1 MDYKEQIAHLQYLE
15 QKKKDIEATA
25 KSEREYDTA
34 LQFRQAIGQQ
44 IAKLTAR
51 AEAAEA
57 RAEKAEKTLSALQC
71 FSFGRPIINGP
82 REVISFCGIP
92 VEEAMQR
99 VLDYPQL
106 KKRAENAEKTLAEL
120 LEKNAK
126 IQANM
131 VNTVCV
137 NVVPSNLY
145 SDHDF
150 YFEMYVK
157 GFCKQCVFVFEDK
170 NYSIEELCKVISK
183 TFTDML
189 REYEAKSE
197 SGEK

>member
-1 MDYKEQIAHLQYLE
+1 MSYQEQIE
-15 QKKKDIEATA
+15 QA
-25 KSEREYDTA
+25 KHAAEKWRSSNPIVGVGDLRVDLMVYD
-34 LQFRQAIGQQ
+34 
-44 IAKLTAR
+44 LTR
-51 AEAAEA
+51 SITDLLSCAEAAEA

-82 REVISFCGIP
+82 REVIAFCGIP